1 MENKAIISNDS
12 LCLTDDKKS
21 LLILITDVLEEVTAD
36 QLLQLFCHSQYS
48 EFKLSQ
54 PALAQA
60 VAAFKRL
67 QNQVEFPDKPQ
78 SIIIAECLDAQLS
91 VDLSADEIEV
101 KAIII
106 SAYGGLAITIEQ
118 LSKEMKK
125 LKIKRGILKN
135 NIRSLIEKSKLADS
149 GSKMQAIIAKGSHP
163 IHATGSSFK
172 RLVETPKER
181 LKKPQKNKDGSV
193 DMRNLGQLIT
203 VNPGTHLMR
212 KIPLTEGR
220 DGVTATGNVITHT
233 IATDVDIEIGE
244 NTEISSEDNNLL
256 IATQY
261 GIPKELEHG
270 MKVSDV
276 LTIPNVDVGYGH
288 VNFSGSV
295 IIEGDVCD
303 GMKVYAGGDITIS
316 GFVQSARL
324 KCGGDLIVGKGLIGR
339 NVEEGSD
346 HYSCQAQIKGSV
358 TAHFSQYVKIVAG
371 TDVHITKQ
379 LLHCHV
385 TCQGDINVL
394 DESGLHGIILGGSLH
409 TSSGVNTASL
419 GAHAGSK
426 TIVDLIGNYPT
437 LMENK
442 QLISDN
448 IQEEKGKFESLV
460 VAQRKVDLMPNSG
473 KKKLLKARLI
483 ATKDQVRKQL
493 ADFNAELSDSNA
505 EIKQYFEQAKVIT
518 KKELFNDVYITIGQH
533 KFISNRNYGPTKVSF
548 KEKKIEVIPFLE

>member
-21 LLILITDVLEEVTAD
+21 LLVLITDVLEEVTAD
-36 QLLQLFCHSQYS
+36 HLLQLFCHSQYS
-48 EFKLSQ
+48 DFKLSQ
-54 PALAQA
+54 PALAKA
-60 VAAFKRL
+60 AAAFKRL
-67 QNQVEFPDKPQ
+67 QNQVSFPDKPQ
-78 SIIIAECLDAQLS
+78 TIVIAECLDAQLS
-91 VDLSADEIEV
+91 VDLSADKIQV
-101 KAIII
+101 KASII

-118 LSKEMKK
+118 LSNEMKK
-125 LKIKRGILKN
+125 LKIKRGIIKT
-135 NIRSLIEKSKLADS
+135 NIRSLIKKSKLADS
-149 GSKMQAIIAKGSHP
+149 GSKLQAIIAKGSHP
-163 IHATGSSFK
+163 VHATDSIFK

-203 VNPGTHLMR
+203 VNPGTQLMR
-212 KIPLTEGR
+212 KIPSIQGR
-220 DGVTATGNVITHT
+220 DGVTATGDVILHT
-233 IATDVDIEIGE
+233 SAKDFDLEAGE
-244 NTEISSEDNNLL
+244 NTKISDKDENLL

-270 MKVSDV
+270 MKVNDV

-316 GFVQSARL
+316 GFVQSAQL
-324 KCGGDLIVGKGLIGR
+324 KCEGDLIVGKGLIGR

-358 TAHFSQYVKIVAG
+358 TAHFSQYAKIVAG
-371 TDVHITKQ
+371 EDVHIAKQ

-394 DESGLHGIILGGSLH
+394 DESGFNGIILGGSLH
-409 TSSGVNTASL
+409 TSSAVNTASL

-437 LMENK
+437 LMGNK

-448 IQEEKGKFESLV
+448 IQDEKGKFESLV
-460 VAQRKVDLMPNSG
+460 VAQRKVDIMPNSA

-493 ADFNAELSDSNA
+493 ADLNADLSDNND
-505 EIKQYFEQAKVIT
+505 EIELYFDQANVIT
-518 KKELFNDVYITIGQH
+518 KKELFNDVYITIGPH

-548 KEKKIEVIPFLE
+548 KDKKIEVIPFLE